1 MDIDVVSCHCYQ
13 PQVTSTF
20 SPHPRVRVQ
29 PKSQEELSASFRLP
43 PPKGR
48 ARARARNPNPLS
60 PLPLAGKKR
69 EPRGVASQHAPP
81 PFPAPSAPW
90 ARRIQPDPPSP
101 RGGGPGGEGDR
112 SGAPSLVRAGERQVS
127 PTGWC
132 APLPRLSLPSSRRP
146 RIFISIASS
155 S

>member
-1 MDIDVVSCHCYQ
+1 MDIDAVSCHCYQ

-43 PPKGR
+43 PPKGRAR

-132 APLPRLSLPSSRRP
+132 APLGFSFLSRPHPS
-146 RIFISIASS
+146 
-155 S
+155 